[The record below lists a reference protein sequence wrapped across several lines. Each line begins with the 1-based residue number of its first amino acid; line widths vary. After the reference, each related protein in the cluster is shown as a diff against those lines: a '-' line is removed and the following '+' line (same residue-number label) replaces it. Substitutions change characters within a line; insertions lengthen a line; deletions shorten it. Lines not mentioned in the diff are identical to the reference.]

1 MIHPEHGLI
10 VFIDMQ
16 PSEQEQSDELKN
28 TFGVVCGVF
37 FKNELLTFS
46 NLRQYKDTP
55 FHERI
60 ATSQEITKQLIMQG
74 VMTIG
79 CYTKFSEMENY
90 GNALLEIIPEEL
102 AKRKSV
108 GKLHFKNKK
117 INEKIAKILPWYTY
131 TLLEIVRDS
140 IKYAKQKGQ
149 SKLFLAL
156 DNLPGD
162 SVTSLAFLNLICNDP
177 FFKKELTKYQDENQI
192 EITYG
197 NIESHPGM
205 TYIDWLVHSL
215 HAFVNDADA
224 IDKPASRT
232 EEYRKEI
239 ASIWECLEMNER
251 AKRIHFTLMSK
262 HN

>member
-37 FKNELLTFS
+37 FKNELLAFS

-55 FHERI
+55 FQERI
-60 ATSQEITKQLIMQG
+60 AASKEITKQLIMQG

-79 CYTKFSEMENY
+79 CYTTFSEMENY

-102 AKRKSV
+102 AKRKSA
-108 GKLHFKNKK
+108 GKLHFKSKK
-117 INEKIAKILPWYTY
+117 INEKIAKILPWYTH
-131 TLLEIVRDS
+131 TILEIVRYS
-140 IKYAKQKGQ
+140 IKYAKEKSQ

-162 SVTSLAFLNLICNDP
+162 SVSSFAFFNLICNDP
-177 FFKKELTKYQDENQI
+177 FFKKELIKFQDEHQI
-192 EITYG
+192 KITFG
-197 NIESHPGM
+197 NIENHPGM
-205 TYIDWLVHSL
+205 AYVDWLAHSL
-215 HAFVNDADA
+215 HAFVNNADS

-232 EEYRKEI
+232 EEYRKGI
-239 ASIWECLEMNER
+239 ASVWECLEINKR
-251 AKRIHFTLMSK
+251 AEKIHFSLVPRNK
-262 HN
+262 